1 MTEQGVNA
9 LHSWRVK
16 QTETGAY
23 QLDAGDRLFDCI
35 IGKAGV
41 IAASAKREGDMA
53 TPRGEM
59 PVRTVYYRA
68 DRVNVPVVPFPTFP
82 ITTSCGWCDA
92 PDHPAYN
99 RHVDLA
105 LHTPFDASHE
115 VMWRDDTAYD
125 IVVELGFNDAP
136 VIAGRGSAIFM
147 HCIAPG
153 KTYTAGCV
161 ALAHD
166 DLLALLALATPDQ
179 HVIVS

>member
-1 MTEQGVNA
+1 M
-9 LHSWRVK
+9 HSWHVK
-16 QTETGAY
+16 QTAMGTY
-23 QLDAGDRLFDCI
+23 QLEADDRLFDCI

-41 IAASAKREGDMA
+41 IDAQAKREGDMA
-53 TPRGEM
+53 TPLGEM
-59 PVRTVYYRA
+59 PIRTVYCRA
-68 DRVNVPVVPFPTFP
+68 DRVQLPSLPFPIFP
-82 ITTSCGWCDA
+82 ITKSCGWCDA
-92 PDHPAYN
+92 PEHPAYN
-99 RHVDLA
+99 QHVNLSENA
-105 LHTPFDASHE
+105 PFDASHE

-166 DLLALLALATPDQ
+166 DLLALLSIATFGQ
-179 HVIVS
+179 NVIVT

>member
-1 MTEQGVNA
+1 MQ
-9 LHSWRVK
+9 SWHVR
-16 QTETGAY
+16 QTEIGTY
-23 QLDAGDRLFDCI
+23 QLYAGGMQFDCI

-41 IAASAKREGDMA
+41 IDAAAKREGDMA
-53 TPRGEM
+53 TPLGEM
-59 PVRTVYYRA
+59 PIRAVYYRA
-68 DRVNVPVVPFPTFP
+68 DRVTLPSLPFPTFP

-92 PDHPAYN
+92 PEHSAYN
-99 RHVDLA
+99 RHVNLSGKM
-105 LHTPFDASHE
+105 PFDASHE

-136 VIAGRGSAIFM
+136 VIAGHGSAIFM

-166 DLLALLALATPDQ
+166 DLLAVLVKATSGQ
-179 HVIVS
+179 KIIIT

>member
-1 MTEQGVNA
+1 M
-9 LHSWRVK
+9 HSWRVK

-23 QLDAGDRLFDCI
+23 QLHTGDLLLDCI
-35 IGKAGV
+35 IGKAGM
-41 IAASAKREGDMA
+41 IDAAAKREGDMA
-53 TPRGEM
+53 TPQGTM
-59 PVRTVYYRA
+59 PIRAVYYRA
-68 DRVNVPVVPFPTFP
+68 DRVDVPILPFPAYP
-82 ITTSCGWCDA
+82 ITPSCGWCDA

-105 LHTPFDASHE
+105 LNAPFSASHE

-153 KTYTAGCV
+153 KTHTAGCV
-161 ALAHD
+161 ALAHA
-166 DLLALLALATPDQ
+166 DLLALLAIATPDQ
-179 HVIVS
+179 SLMIA

>member
-1 MTEQGVNA
+1 

-16 QTETGAY
+16 KTETGAY

-41 IAASAKREGDMA
+41 IDESAKREGDMA

-59 PVRTVYYRA
+59 PIRAVYYRA

-99 RHVDLA
+99 RHVDLS
-105 LHTPFDASHE
+105 LHAPFYASHE

-136 VIAGRGSAIFM
+136 VIAGGGSAIFM

-161 ALAHD
+161 ALSHD
-166 DLLALLALATPDQ
+166 DLLALLAIATPDQ
-179 HVIVS
+179 HVIVN